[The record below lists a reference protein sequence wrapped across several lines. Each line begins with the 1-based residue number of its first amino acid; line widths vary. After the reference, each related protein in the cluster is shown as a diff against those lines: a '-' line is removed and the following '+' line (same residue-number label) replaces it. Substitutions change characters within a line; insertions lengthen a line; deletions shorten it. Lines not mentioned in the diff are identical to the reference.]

1 MVVLSSSPSC
11 RRNDRLWA
19 PSVSPSRQNLRTQH
33 SAVAAATFGAAP
45 LPHSSCTRGPT
56 ALPQPITRHVTMPSR
71 HSRRGPPQRG
81 TTAGALGV
89 QPYLSKNGHGMPYPP
104 NTLDH
109 HLLHAYCTPL
119 APFPCTRVWPLPLV
133 PPVGRDSTK
142 FCVRCRSRCTHQIHS
157 PRTRSIPRRSQGS
170 T

>member
-1 MVVLSSSPSC
+1 VVVLSSSPSC

-104 NTLDH
+104 NILDH
-109 HLLHAYCTPL
+109 HLLLPYRTPPGHL
-119 APFPCTRVWPLPLV
+119 PPALPCIPWPQD
-133 PPVGRDSTK
+133 PPVGTDSTDS
-142 FCVRCRSRCTHQIHS
+142 VILHTGSDCRIGLRQERELQQ
-157 PRTRSIPRRSQGS
+157 P
-170 T
+170 